1 MKYLAGGALLISGM
15 LIGFF
20 IGQGIGADDGEIA
33 EQPDTEYITELVR
46 DTIIQTEQVEV
57 ESDPDKSDTLLS
69 MNDSLFWVADTFNT
83 VSSGHDSADIVED
96 IHSRRERLIA
106 YKSVAL
112 IQLAVQPDKDS
123 TIKEA
128 LGIDSPKQTS
138 VSVEFWESP
147 LNYSGYKF
155 SGKKLILYG
164 MSPQLSYKVY
174 RRGDDFFLYAQEVY
188 YRLRETNDF
197 VNYQEV
203 DKEVVFND

>member
-1 MKYLAGGALLISGM
+1 MSGV

-20 IGQGIGADDGEIA
+20 IGQGFGAGGNDVT
-33 EQPDTEYITELVR
+33 EQPNPEYITELVR
-46 DTIIQTEQVEV
+46 DTIIQTEKIEV
-57 ESDPDKSDTLLS
+57 ESNSNESDTLLT

-83 VSSGHDSADIVED
+83 TASANDSANMVED
-96 IHSRRERLIA
+96 IHIRRERLIA

-112 IQLAVQPDKDS
+112 VQLAIQVNKDS

-128 LGIDSPKQTS
+128 LGIDSPKQTA

-147 LNYSGYKF
+147 LNYAGYKF
-155 SGKKLILYG
+155 SGKKLVLYG
-164 MSPQLSYKVY
+164 LSPQLSYKVY
-174 RRGDDFFLYAQEVY
+174 KRNNNYFLYAQEVY

-203 DKEVVFND
+203 DKDVVFND